1 MRPRGLIKDMLI
13 LFIGYH
19 IIKLWITGESITY
32 GIGLG
37 MMALMF
43 FSVMFIVERFK

>member
-13 LFIGYH
+13 IFVGFH

-32 GIGLG
+32 GVGLG
-37 MMALMF
+37 MVAAMLL
-43 FSVMFIVERFK
+43 SIMFIVERFK